1 MPSNGKREPKNVHPY
16 LEVVVDELIELSG
29 SKMFDAYKQ
38 ASFGFKVKLLNYVLD
53 YPGLNKIFC
62 ASGSGALQ
70 GCMWCDFRGTY
81 FII

>member
-16 LEVVVDELIELSG
+16 LEVVVDELLQLSG
-29 SKMFDAYKQ
+29 AKMFDAYNQ
-38 ASFGFKVKLLNYVLD
+38 APFDFKVKLLNYVLD

-62 ASGSGALQ
+62 SSGSGALQ
-70 GCMWCDFRGTY
+70 GCMWCDFRGTC